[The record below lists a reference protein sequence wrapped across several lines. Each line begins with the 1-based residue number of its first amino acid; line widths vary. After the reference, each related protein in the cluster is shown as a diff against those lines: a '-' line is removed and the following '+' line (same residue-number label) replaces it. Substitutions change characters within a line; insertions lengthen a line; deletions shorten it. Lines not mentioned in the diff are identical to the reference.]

1 MPSFVPVQDPEKA
14 RCEQDEES
22 LRKHRQFDTPFALLP
37 KDLNNPKEKKG
48 DLNPI
53 ARRSEELYQDENKLW
68 KKKREVFDK
77 QQTWG
82 RETAIWSN
90 PEETRDQD
98 KRKYKPGEVFWGAK
112 GTFGGKQEDS
122 GLLTLQR
129 GEVDQTMELN
139 EKGLWVRKK
148 KPTTEDRPGL
158 SSSAKQLLKTSSNGE
173 DPRLEA
179 AKPKGRGTADASE
192 KALEALQERRKLERK
207 VQDEWRATDER
218 EDPGIRPAGALRS
231 EDSKA
236 VPTPATNRARQIGDS
251 LEHLLS
257 GAQQGILG
265 HSKLSGYRPHGG
277 VDFDDEARKLWARL
291 NLDPSVITG
300 GQYNAVDPLWQH
312 PETRAVF
319 YVGNQTAA
327 SNLPLLQKHGITH
340 VVNCTDNMPNYHE
353 GNSSIRYY
361 RFDIS
366 RFHRQ
371 VKTDAD
377 ADRFVQPMLDFVSS
391 ALASGK
397 NVMVHCLAGAHRAG
411 TTGCICLM
419 HFAQLDAK
427 DAVSA
432 AKRCRP
438 IIEPIADFPVLLA
451 KLERSW
457 GRVEAGG
464 SAVETSNQ
472 NLKAVA
478 LHRDGEK
485 AGHGWVKGLGMTN
498 KGKKPQHQGP
508 ITTLNSSSQQCRP
521 SKRHAGMK
529 RWQGVQRTDEEAK
542 EVVEKALGSCAVGGE
557 VPKRM
562 EPSGGGKR
570 NRSPSPLAVSSPSGS
585 DGEKE
590 DGKFEAAWMDSDD
603 EREAAK
609 LNQKPSGGDIVV
621 DFF

>member
-90 PEETRDQD
+90 PEETREQD

-139 EKGLWVRKK
+139 EKGLWVHKK
-148 KPTTEDRPGL
+148 KPTTEEGPGL

-207 VQDEWRATDER
+207 VQDE
-218 EDPGIRPAGALRS
+218 
-231 EDSKA
+231 
-236 VPTPATNRARQIGDS
+236 
-251 LEHLLS
+251 
-257 GAQQGILG
+257 
-265 HSKLSGYRPHGG
+265 
-277 VDFDDEARKLWARL
+277 
-291 NLDPSVITG
+291 
-300 GQYNAVDPLWQH
+300 
-312 PETRAVF
+312 
-319 YVGNQTAA
+319 
-327 SNLPLLQKHGITH
+327 
-340 VVNCTDNMPNYHE
+340 
-353 GNSSIRYY
+353 
-361 RFDIS
+361 
-366 RFHRQ
+366 
-371 VKTDAD
+371 
-377 ADRFVQPMLDFVSS
+377 
-391 ALASGK
+391 
-397 NVMVHCLAGAHRAG
+397 
-411 TTGCICLM
+411 
-419 HFAQLDAK
+419 
-427 DAVSA
+427 
-432 AKRCRP
+432 
-438 IIEPIADFPVLLA
+438 
-451 KLERSW
+451 
-457 GRVEAGG
+457 
-464 SAVETSNQ
+464 
-472 NLKAVA
+472 
-478 LHRDGEK
+478 
-485 AGHGWVKGLGMTN
+485 LGMTN

-508 ITTLNSSSQQCRP
+508 ITTLNSSSQQCKP

-529 RWQGVQRTDEEAK
+529 RWQGVQRSDEEAR

-557 VPKRM
+557 VPKRI
-562 EPSGGGKR
+562 EPSGTGKR